1 MQPRVVDDGV
11 YAVLA
16 GQRMVAFFE
25 DYQDARRTV
34 GQLVLKHQELSGLKV
49 IYVPVYQ
56 RQLGLQNLP
65 DIKTQQQQLNKYH
78 HLVDGSFD
86 DYQRWLQQ
94 ADLKDEQV
102 MVTLMRQRW
111 LNTWLISLWVSLAF
125 IWSITVTMQFSVSH
139 TMANQMLVGTVILTA
154 IWAIVSVGLV
164 KSRWFKRLFS
174 QLRKDCDRDD
184 DR

>member
-1 MQPRVVDDGV
+1 MQPRLVDDGV

-94 ADLKDEQV
+94 ADLKDERA
-102 MVTLMRQRW
+102 MVALMRQRW
-111 LNTWLISLWVSLAF
+111 LSTWLISLWVSLAF

-164 KSRWFKRLFS
+164 KSRWLKRLFS

>member
-1 MQPRVVDDGV
+1 MQPRLVDDGV

-94 ADLKDEQV
+94 ADLKDERA
-102 MVTLMRQRW
+102 MVALMRQRW
-111 LNTWLISLWVSLAF
+111 LSTWLISLWVSLAF

-164 KSRWFKRLFS
+164 KSRWLKRLFG

>member
-1 MQPRVVDDGV
+1 
-11 YAVLA
+11 
-16 GQRMVAFFE
+16 MVFYKYVFPN
-25 DYQDARRTV
+25 
-34 GQLVLKHQELSGLKV
+34 QLVLKHQELSGLKV

-86 DYQRWLQQ
+86 DYQRWLHQ
-94 ADLKDEQV
+94 ADLKDERT

-111 LNTWLISLWVSLAF
+111 LSVWLISLWVSLAF
-125 IWSITVTMQFSVSH
+125 IWAITVTMQFSVSH

-154 IWAIVSVGLV
+154 IWVIVSVGLV
-164 KSRWFKRLFS
+164 KSKWLRQLLN
-174 QLRKDCDRDD
+174 QLRKVRDRDD
-184 DR
+184 DQ